1 MNTPTF
7 DDEPVEDRE
16 PWQIA
21 WLWAARYAHIVF
33 WLLVGI
39 TFAVELFVS
48 VEVAE
53 SESPFAAVLALPLA
67 FLPLAFLWL
76 AIDRT
81 KRVMEL
87 HRLIVGKWRA
97 ERADGVW
104 QIQFTRDGKLVLN
117 EALTADYA
125 LFANLD
131 LTISS
136 EQVRD
141 VLEERVVILEE
152 NELVVVVNGSV
163 CRFSRAA

>member
-1 MNTPTF
+1 MLSRKT
-7 DDEPVEDRE
+7 DEEPEDEE

-21 WLWAARYAHIVF
+21 LLLAARHRHIVY

-48 VEVAE
+48 VGVAE
-53 SESPFAAVLALPLA
+53 SGSPFATVLALPLA
-67 FLPLAFLWL
+67 FLPLAFFWL

-81 KRVMEL
+81 KRIMEL
-87 HRLIVGKWRA
+87 RRLIVGKWRA

-104 QIQFTRDGKLVLN
+104 QIQFTRDGKLLLS
-117 EALTADYA
+117 ESLTADYA

-131 LTISS
+131 LAISS

-141 VLEERVVILEE
+141 VLQERVVILEE
-152 NELVVVVNGSV
+152 DELVVVVNGSV